1 MTSQVSSPAEQAD
14 GADDTSG
21 SVVGEQLTPHG
32 ASGVPGSKEVR
43 RLDRVIIRFAGD
55 SGDGMQLTGDRFT
68 SETAS
73 FGNDLSTLPNFPAEI
88 RAPAGT
94 LPGVSSFQLHFAD
107 HDILTPGDAPNVL
120 VAMNPAALKANIGD
134 VPRGADIIVNTD
146 EFTKRPMAKVGYTT
160 SPLEDGS
167 LEAYQL
173 HPVPLTTLT
182 IEALKDFGL
191 SRKEAE
197 RSKNMFA
204 LGLLSWM
211 YHRPTESTEQ
221 FLRTKF
227 AKKPN
232 IAEANVAAFRAGWNF
247 GETTEDFAV
256 SYEVAPATKA
266 FPTGTYRNISGNL
279 ALSYGLIA
287 ASHQADLPLYLG
299 SYPITP
305 ASDILHELSR
315 HKNFGVRTFQ
325 AEDEIAAIGAAL
337 GASFGGSLAVTTTS
351 GPGVALKSETI
362 GLAVSLEL
370 PLLVVA
376 IQRGGPSTGLPTKTE
391 QADLLQAMYG
401 RNGEAPVPIVAP
413 QTPADCFDAAIEAA
427 RIAVTYRTPVFLL
440 SDGYLANGSEPWRIP
455 EQDELPDLGVQFT
468 TAPNHQLPDGTDVFW
483 PYKRDPHTLA
493 RPWAVPGTPGLEH
506 RIGGI
511 EKQDGT
517 GNISYDPANHDFMVR
532 TRQAKI
538 DGIEVPDLVVDDPDG
553 ARTLVLGWGSTYG
566 PITAAVRRL
575 RTNGHP
581 IAQAHLRH
589 INPFPRNLGEVLKR
603 YDKVVVPEMNLG
615 QLATLL
621 RAKYL
626 IDAHSYNQVNG
637 MPFKAEQLAT
647 ALKEAI
653 DA

>member
-1 MTSQVSSPAEQAD
+1 MTSKVSSPAEQAD
-14 GADDTSG
+14 SVDRRGETAPGADAP
-21 SVVGEQLTPHG
+21 VG
-32 ASGVPGSKEVR
+32 VKEVR

-120 VAMNPAALKANIGD
+120 VAMNPAALKANLDD
-134 VPRGADIIVNTD
+134 VPHGAEIIVNTD
-146 EFTKRPMAKVGYTT
+146 EFTKRPMAKVGYD
-160 SPLEDGS
+160 SNPLEDGS
-167 LEAYQL
+167 LDAYNV

-182 IEALKDFGL
+182 IEALKEFGL

-211 YHRPTESTEQ
+211 YHRPTESTEA
-221 FLRTKF
+221 FLRKKF
-227 AKKPN
+227 AKKPQ

-256 SYEVAPATKA
+256 SYEVAPATAA
-266 FPTGTYRNISGNL
+266 FPPGTYRNISGNL

-305 ASDILHELSR
+305 ASDILHELSK

-325 AEDEIAAIGAAL
+325 AEDEIAGIGAAL
-337 GASFGGSLAVTTTS
+337 GAAFGGALAVTTTS

-370 PLLVVA
+370 PLLIVD

-413 QTPADCFDAAIEAA
+413 RTPADCFDAALDAA
-427 RIAVTYRTPVFLL
+427 RIALTYRTPVFLL
-440 SDGYLANGSEPWRIP
+440 SDGYLANGSEPWRVP
-455 EQDELPDLGVQFT
+455 EADELPDLRVQF
-468 TAPNHQLPDGTDVFW
+468 ASGPNHELADGTEVFW
-483 PYKRDPHTLA
+483 PYKRDPQTLA

-532 TRQAKI
+532 TRQAKV
-538 DGIEVPDLVVDDPDG
+538 DGVAVPALDVDDPSG
-553 ARTLVLGWGSTYG
+553 EARTLVLGWGSTYG
-566 PITAAVRRL
+566 PVTAAVRRV
-575 RTNGHP
+575 RAGGDHV
-581 IAQAHLRH
+581 AQAHLRH
-589 INPFPRNLGEVLKR
+589 LNPFPANLGEALRR
-603 YDKVVVPEMNLG
+603 YDTVVVPEMNLG

-626 IDAHSYNQVNG
+626 IDIRSHTQVSG
-637 MPFKAEQLAT
+637 MPFKAEQLADV
-647 ALKEAI
+647 LKEAI
-653 DA
+653 HG

>member
-1 MTSQVSSPAEQAD
+1 MTGPPATGPLPVNLASPAKD
-14 GADDTSG
+14 
-21 SVVGEQLTPHG
+21 
-32 ASGVPGSKEVR
+32 VR

-73 FGNDLSTLPNFPAEI
+73 FGNDLSTLPSFPAEI

-134 VPRGADIIVNTD
+134 VPRGAQIIVNTD
-146 EFTKRPMAKVGYTT
+146 EFTKRAMSKVGYET

-167 LEAYQL
+167 LDGFSV

-182 IEALKDFGL
+182 VEALREFDL

-197 RSKNMFA
+197 RSKNMFT

-211 YHRPTESTEQ
+211 YHRPTGGTER
-221 FLRTKF
+221 FLRAKF
-227 AKKPN
+227 GKKPE
-232 IAEANVAAFRAGWNF
+232 IMKANLAAFHAGWNF

-256 SYEVAPATKA
+256 SYEVAPAAQA
-266 FPTGTYRNISGNL
+266 FPGGTYRNISGNL

-287 ASHQADLPLYLG
+287 ASRQADLPLYLG

-305 ASDILHELSR
+305 ASDILHELSK

-325 AEDEIAAIGAAL
+325 AEDEIAGIGAAL
-337 GASFGGSLAVTTTS
+337 GAAYGGSLAVTTTS
-351 GPGVALKSETI
+351 GPGVALKSEAI

-370 PLLVVA
+370 PLLVVD

-401 RNGEAPVPIVAP
+401 RNGEAPVPVIAAR
-413 QTPADCFDAAIEAA
+413 TPGDCFAAALDAA
-427 RIAVTYRTPVFLL
+427 RIALTYRTPVFLL
-440 SDGYLANGSEPWRIP
+440 SDGYLANGSEPWRVP
-455 EQDELPDLGVQFT
+455 ELDELPDLRVQFAT
-468 TAPNHQLPDGTDVFW
+468 GPNHTLDDGTEVFR
-483 PYKRDPHTLA
+483 PYKRDPQTLA
-493 RPWAVPGTPGLEH
+493 RPWAIPGTPGLEH

-532 TRQAKI
+532 TRQAKV
-538 DGIEVPDLVVDDPDG
+538 DGIEVPDIEVDDPDQ

-575 RTNGHP
+575 RAGGTA

-589 INPFPRNLGEVLKR
+589 INPFPKNLGAVLAR

-615 QLATLL
+615 QLATLV

-626 IDAHSYNQVNG
+626 VDAHSYNQVNG
-637 MPFKAEQLAT
+637 MPFKAEQLTDVLEEVLHA
-647 ALKEAI
+647 
-653 DA
+653 D

>member
-1 MTSQVSSPAEQAD
+1 MTSQVSSPTEQAD
-14 GADDTSG
+14 E
-21 SVVGEQLTPHG
+21 SVVGEQRKPGG
-32 ASGVPGSKEVR
+32 AKDVR

-107 HDILTPGDAPNVL
+107 HDILTPGDAPDVL

-134 VPRGADIIVNTD
+134 LPRGAEVIVDTD
-146 EFTKRPMAKVGYTT
+146 EFTRRALQKVGYDA
-160 SPLEDGS
+160 SPLDDGS
-167 LEAYQL
+167 LDAYHL

-182 IEALKDFGL
+182 VEALKEFDL

-211 YHRPTESTEQ
+211 YHRPTEGTER
-221 FLRTKF
+221 FLASKF
-227 AKKPN
+227 AKKPQIMAAN
-232 IAEANVAAFRAGWNF
+232 IAAFRAGWNF

-256 SYEVAPATKA
+256 SYEVAPAAAA
-266 FPTGTYRNISGNL
+266 FPPGTYRNISGNL
-279 ALSYGLIA
+279 ALAYGLIT
-287 ASHQADLPLYLG
+287 ASRQAGLPLFLG

-325 AEDEIAAIGAAL
+325 AEDEIAGIGAAL
-337 GASFGGSLAVTTTS
+337 GAAFGGSLAVTTTS
-351 GPGVALKSETI
+351 GPGVALKSETV

-370 PLLVVA
+370 PLLVVD

-401 RNGEAPVPIVAP
+401 RNGEAPVPVVAP
-413 QTPADCFDAAIEAA
+413 RTPADCFDAALEAA
-427 RIAVTYRTPVFLL
+427 RIALAYRTPVMLL

-455 EQDELPDLGVQFT
+455 DIGELHDLRVRFT
-468 TAPNHQLPDGTDVFW
+468 TTPNHRLADGTDVFW
-483 PYKRDPHTLA
+483 PYKRDAQTLA

-532 TRQAKI
+532 TRQARI
-538 DGIEVPDLVVDDPDG
+538 DNITVPDLEVDDPHG

-575 RTNGHP
+575 RAAGDA

-589 INPFPRNLGEVLKR
+589 LNPFPANLGAVLAR
-603 YDKVVVPEMNLG
+603 YDKVVIPEMNLG
-615 QLATLL
+615 QLATLI

-637 MPFKAEQLAT
+637 MPFKAQQLAT

-653 DA
+653 DD